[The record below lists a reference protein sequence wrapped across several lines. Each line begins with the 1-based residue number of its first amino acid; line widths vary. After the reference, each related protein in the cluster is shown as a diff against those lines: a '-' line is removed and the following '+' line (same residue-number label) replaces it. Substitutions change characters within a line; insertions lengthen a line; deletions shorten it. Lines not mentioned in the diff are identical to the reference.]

1 MMVINNKPMLTKI
14 EEAATNINTD
24 SGQHFYERIS
34 NLLKQVVP
42 QFNPEPNSVDN
53 YTEDTK

>member
-1 MMVINNKPMLTKI
+1 MLTKI